1 MRKPKV
7 PIPDNPL
14 LPDRPDWAELLR
26 ARPPRGCI
34 SRSAAATASFALAF
48 AAQHPEVDFVAMEWR
63 KKFADWTRARAVQRG
78 LRNLLV
84 VRADAR
90 LEVPRLFAEASLDC
104 VHLQFPDPWWKRRHQ
119 KRRVLDETFA
129 PLLWSRL
136 RPGGLL
142 EVRTDVSERGEEM
155 RELLEAAGFVNQAG
169 PGRFSER
176 PEERFPAP
184 ARSVTLRR
192 ESRSF
197 GCASRG
203 RGERRL
209 RQLR

>member
-1 MRKPKV
+1 MRKPKA

-14 LPDRPDWAELLR
+14 LPDRPDWPELFD
-26 ARPPRGCI
+26 RPTKELHLEIG
-34 SRSAAATASFALAF
+34 SGHGGFALAF

-90 LEVPRLFAEASLDC
+90 VEVPRLFAEASIDC

-142 EVRTDVSERGEEM
+142 EVRTDVSERGDEM
-155 RELLEAAGFVNQAG
+155 REVLEAAGFVNLAG
-169 PGRFSER
+169 AGRFSER
-176 PEERFPAP
+176 PEGEIP
-184 ARSVTLRR
+184 STR
-192 ESRSF
+192 EKRYL
-197 GCASRG
+197 AA
-203 RGERRL
+203 GEPVFRL
-209 RQLR
+209 RFTRVR